1 MLPTIDEEDY
11 SVMIDIVISEIKPVD
26 IPVLEDKPA
35 DRVDRTHALITT
47 VVTMGVGLAIFSF
60 LILATNHDWDT
71 IFAAFVVLFIVW
83 CVYITHRS

>member
-11 SVMIDIVISEIKPVD
+11 SVMIDIVISEVRPAD
-26 IPVLEDKPA
+26 IPVLEDKPI
-35 DRVDRTHALITT
+35 DRVDKVQTLVTT

-60 LILATNHDWDT
+60 LILAMNHDWDT